1 MEEPELGVLAIA
13 ETLNRPEPDEILRRA
28 RAGDLEAFE
37 KLYRG
42 RVGRV
47 YALCL
52 RMTSDPARAQDQT
65 QETFVRAWRA
75 LGTYRGDTGLSAWL
89 RRIAIN
95 VVLGDRRT
103 QARRIQER
111 SMDGPRSVEFPTHAP
126 APGSGI
132 DLDRAISKL
141 PARAR
146 DVFILH
152 DVEGYRH
159 DEIAALLDVTSGTS
173 KSQLHRARKLLREA
187 LR

>member
-1 MEEPELGVLAIA
+1 MGVQAIA
-13 ETLNRPEPDEILRRA
+13 ESLNRPKPDDTLRRA
-28 RAGDLEAFE
+28 RAGDLQAFE
-37 KLYRG
+37 QLYRG
-42 RVGRV
+42 LVCRV

-52 RMTSDPARAQDQT
+52 RMTADPARAQDHT

-75 LGTYRGDTGLSAWL
+75 LGTYRGETGFSAWL

-103 QARRIQER
+103 RSRRIQER
-111 SMDGPRSVEFPTHAP
+111 PLDGPHAVEHPTHAP
-126 APGSGI
+126 APGSAI
-132 DLDRAISKL
+132 DLERAVSRL
-141 PARAR
+141 PSRAR
-146 DVFILH
+146 DVFVLH

-159 DEIAALLDVTSGTS
+159 DEIAELLDVSSGTS

>member
-1 MEEPELGVLAIA
+1 MGVQAIVR
-13 ETLNRPEPDEILRRA
+13 TLSQPQPDDTLRRA
-28 RAGDLEAFE
+28 RAGDLQAFE

-52 RMTSDPARAQDQT
+52 RMTADPARAQDQT

-75 LGTYRGDTGLSAWL
+75 LGTYRGETGFSAWL

-95 VVLGDRRT
+95 VVLGERRT
-103 QARRIQER
+103 RGRRIQER
-111 SMDGPRSVEFPTHAP
+111 PLDGPRAVEFPTHAP
-126 APGSGI
+126 APGSAI
-132 DLDRAISKL
+132 DLERAVSRL
-141 PARAR
+141 PPRAR
-146 DVFILH
+146 DVFVLH

-159 DEIAALLDVTSGTS
+159 QEIAALLDVSSGTS

>member
-1 MEEPELGVLAIA
+1 MGVLAIA
-13 ETLNRPEPDEILRRA
+13 ESLRRPQPDDTLRRA
-28 RAGDLEAFE
+28 RAGDLQAFE
-37 KLYRG
+37 QLYRG
-42 RVGRV
+42 LVGRV

-52 RMTSDPARAQDQT
+52 RMTADPARAQDHT

-75 LGTYRGDTGLSAWL
+75 LGTYRGETGFSAWL

-103 QARRIQER
+103 QSRRIQER
-111 SMDGPRSVEFPTHAP
+111 PLDGPSAVEYPAHAA
-126 APGSGI
+126 APGSAI
-132 DLDRAISKL
+132 DLERAVSRL
-141 PARAR
+141 PPRAR
-146 DVFILH
+146 DVFVLH

-159 DEIAALLDVTSGTS
+159 DEIAELLDVSSGTS

>member
-1 MEEPELGVLAIA
+1 MGVLAIA
-13 ETLNRPEPDEILRRA
+13 ESLNRSQPDDTLRRA
-28 RAGDLEAFE
+28 RAGDLQAFE
-37 KLYRG
+37 QLYRG
-42 RVGRV
+42 LVGRV

-52 RMTSDPARAQDQT
+52 RMTADPTRAQDHT

-75 LGTYRGDTGLSAWL
+75 LGTYSGETGLSAWL

-103 QARRIQER
+103 QSRRIQER
-111 SMDGPRSVEFPTHAP
+111 PLDGPHAVEYPIHAP
-126 APGSGI
+126 APGSAI
-132 DLDRAISKL
+132 DLERAVSRL
-141 PARAR
+141 PSRAR
-146 DVFILH
+146 EVFVLH

-159 DEIAALLDVTSGTS
+159 EEIAELLDVSAGTS

>member
-1 MEEPELGVLAIA
+1 MLGVQVIA
-13 ETLNRPEPDEILRRA
+13 ESLNRPQSDDTLRRA
-28 RAGDLEAFE
+28 RAGDLQAFE
-37 KLYRG
+37 QLHRG
-42 RVGRV
+42 LVGRV

-52 RMTSDPARAQDQT
+52 RMTADPARAQDHT

-75 LGTYRGDTGLSAWL
+75 LGTYRGETGISAWL

-103 QARRIQER
+103 QGRRIQER
-111 SMDGPRSVEFPTHAP
+111 SLDGPHAVEYPTHAP

-132 DLDRAISKL
+132 DLERAVSGL

-146 DVFILH
+146 EVFVLH

-159 DEIAALLDVTSGTS
+159 EEIAELLGVSAGTS